1 MKKNKRHRFSIV
13 ELICIIVIVGLII
26 TMSIFTVLR
35 TLEKTEE
42 NSKLAQE
49 ELIIRACERYI
60 TKHLDAAPKA
70 IGDSTNIEFDKLK
83 SSNYLTEDIYD
94 TSKETC
100 MAHSYVRVY
109 KLNKNEY
116 SYLPYLH
123 CGESKDKETK
133 EKYVE
138 EIPNP
143 DVNLLFIDGKEEN
156 NNNLIFN
163 NINESRIYIDM
174 NGGEDSFGRKI
185 ELYNYEI
192 VIYMRTKT
200 NPNLKQVYSSGVID
214 ANRRYA
220 DVIDKKI
227 MSYVNAK
234 DATEIKVVVRT
245 MNVLGGVSEVTS
257 IAQANNNGN

>member
-42 NSKLAQE
+42 NSRLAQE

-94 TSKETC
+94 T
-100 MAHSYVRVY
+100 
-109 KLNKNEY
+109 NK
-116 SYLPYLH
+116 
-123 CGESKDKETK
+123 SKDKETK

-138 EIPNP
+138 DIPNP